1 MLETI
6 YISLDYK
13 AASDSLS
20 KLLLV
25 GVVLLCFS
33 IVSIVYRRESIWNS
47 KVLNFYSVID
57 IVSGRGIGWVGAE
70 GRGGGEEGIGGGL
83 KYRVK

>member
-33 IVSIVYRRESIWNS
+33 IVSIVYRRESIWDS
-47 KVLNFYSVID
+47 KDLNFYSVID
-57 IVSGRGIGWVGAE
+57 IVSGRAIGWMRAG
-70 GRGGGEEGIGGGL
+70 GGGGEEGIGGAL
-83 KYRVK
+83 K

>member
-33 IVSIVYRRESIWNS
+33 IVSIVYRRESIWDS
-47 KVLNFYSVID
+47 KDLNFYSVID
-57 IVSGRGIGWVGAE
+57 IVSGREIGWM
-70 GRGGGEEGIGGGL
+70 RTGGGGCEEGIGGAL
-83 KYRVK
+83 K